1 MTPSSVDQ
9 YTKKQS
15 SVNKELKTP
24 ISSRLVVS
32 EDEQKFLNNFSGEKQ
47 DSMLD
52 VGEETPEFH

>member
-15 SVNKELKTP
+15 SANKELKTP